1 MKIYSIIFLLTF
13 TNIVAAWTSSKF
25 FNAAYKNTV
34 KTLAIL
40 PLIVNPITVQPTH
53 AIDAFESATSAMFD
67 KKEKTTIER
76 SIDQLPPAAKKRK
89 ALALCKDSAVLK
101 AAGYLTS
108 ASCTSDAIDGN
119 YDRILQANAGVP
131 VKQES
136 RASIS
141 SDSAPRATSQQASST
156 AASAPSVAASI
167 AAPVKLE
174 KVTDLSDLPAPAKKR
189 RALAACK
196 KEGTRKFA
204 KMGSESKCTER
215 VLQGDVNALIEALE
229 YGR

>member
-13 TNIVAAWTSSKF
+13 INNVTAWTNSKLF
-25 FNAAYKNTV
+25 SAAYKNTV
-34 KTLAIL
+34 KTIAIL
-40 PLIVNPITVQPTH
+40 PLLINPIIIQPTH

-67 KKEKTTIER
+67 KKEKVAVER

-89 ALALCKDSAVLK
+89 ALALCKENAVLK

-108 ASCTSDAIDGN
+108 ASCTSDVIDGS

-136 RASIS
+136 RTTTS
-141 SDSAPRATSQQASST
+141 SESATPRATTQQASTATST
-156 AASAPSVAASI
+156 PTVAAPI
-167 AAPVKLE
+167 AAVKLE